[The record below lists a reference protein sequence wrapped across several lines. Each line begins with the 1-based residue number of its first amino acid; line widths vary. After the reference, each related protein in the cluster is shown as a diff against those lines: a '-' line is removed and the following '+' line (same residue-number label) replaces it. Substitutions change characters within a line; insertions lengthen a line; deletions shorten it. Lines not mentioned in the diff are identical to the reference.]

1 MEFRRAHTIEEAV
14 SLLTEVPDACLLAGG
29 TDLMIKLRHH
39 EIRPRRIVDISRIP
53 ALRTLE
59 EADGRIRLGAG
70 VTFSQVLASPL
81 LREKAPILP
90 QMAAQAGAVQ
100 LRNLGTIGGNVA
112 NAALAADSLPVL
124 IALEAEAEIAGPQGR
139 RRERVADLVTGPGRT
154 TLQAGEIVV
163 AFRFLPPEGKSLFL
177 KVGRRNALNIA
188 RLSMSAI
195 GHLDEAGRIAEVRL
209 VPGAAL
215 RRTRRVTE
223 VEGMLIGERPDEAR
237 FAEAGKRMAAVMI
250 EASGRR
256 WSTPYKEPVI
266 ATLTRRALRALFL
279 EEAASAIEPPL
290 DLLFRIHSEAHH
302 KAQATPPAAEAHP
315 VHPVAHEGERQR
327 LSFTL
332 NGEPVSAEVPVGL
345 SLLTMLRDTFGLLG
359 AKEGCD
365 SGECGACTVLLDGEA
380 VLSCMV
386 LAHQV
391 EGREVITIEGL
402 RSEEDAEG
410 LTDLQRAF
418 IEHGAVQCGMC
429 IPGMLMSAEAL
440 LMRDLH
446 PTREEIRYAIA
457 GNLCRCTGYRQIVDA
472 IEAAARARAAR
483 AR

>member
-1 MEFRRAHTIEEAV
+1 MEFQRAHTVEEAIA
-14 SLLTEVPDACLLAGG
+14 LLAEVPGSYLLAGG

-39 EIRPRRIVDISRIP
+39 EVHPARIVDISRIP
-53 ALRTLE
+53 ELLALEE

-70 VTFSQVLASPL
+70 VTFSRLLASPL
-81 LREKAPILP
+81 IREKAPILQ

-154 TLQAGEIVV
+154 TLQPGELIV
-163 AFRFLPPEGKSLFL
+163 AFRFVPPQGKGVFV

-195 GHLDEAGRIAEVRL
+195 GHLDAAGRIAEVRL

-223 VEGMLIGERPDEAR
+223 VEAMLIGQEPDEAL
-237 FAEAGKRMAAVMI
+237 FTEAGKRMAEVMI

-279 EEAASAIEPPL
+279 EEAAIAEPPL
-290 DLLFRIHSEAHH
+290 DLLFRIHGEAHH
-302 KAQATPPAAEAHP
+302 EPHAEPPAKEHLP
-315 VHPVAHEGERQR
+315 HLPIPHEGERQR

-332 NGEPVSAEVPVGL
+332 NGEPVSVEVPVGL
-345 SLLTMLRDTFGLLG
+345 SLLTMLRDTFGLLA

-365 SGECGACTVLLDGEA
+365 SGECGACTVILDGEA

-402 RSEEDAEG
+402 HGEGEEEM
-410 LTDLQRAF
+410 TDLQRAF

-457 GNLCRCTGYRQIVDA
+457 GNLCRCTGYQQIVDA
-472 IEAAARARAAR
+472 IEAAAKERARR
-483 AR
+483 KG

>member
-1 MEFRRAHTIEEAV
+1 MEFRRAYTVDEAV
-14 SLLTEVPDACLLAGG
+14 RLLTEHPDAYLLAGG

-39 EIRPRRIVDISRIP
+39 EVHPACIVDISRIP
-53 ALRTLE
+53 ELLTLEE

-70 VTFSQVLASPL
+70 VTFSRLLASPL
-81 LREKAPILP
+81 IREKAPILQ

-124 IALEAEAEIAGPQGR
+124 IALEAEAEIAGPSGR
-139 RRERVADLVTGPGRT
+139 RREKVAELVIGPGRT
-154 TLQAGEIVV
+154 TLKSGEVLV
-163 AFRFLPPEGKSLFL
+163 AFRFVPPQGKGVFV

-195 GHLDEAGRIAEVRL
+195 GQLDAAGKIAEVRL

-223 VEGMLIGERPDEAR
+223 VERMLLGHEPTASL
-237 FAEAGKRMAAVMI
+237 FAEAGRKMAEVMI

-266 ATLTRRALRALFL
+266 ATLTQRALRAIFL
-279 EEAASAIEPPL
+279 EEEEAIAEPPL
-290 DLLFRIHSEAHH
+290 DLLFRIHGEAHH
-302 KAQATPPAAEAHP
+302 EPHTEPPSPEGRPHLP
-315 VHPVAHEGERQR
+315 IQHEGERQR
-327 LSFTL
+327 LTFTL
-332 NGEPVSAEVPVGL
+332 NGEKVSAEVPVGL
-345 SLLTMLRDTFGLLG
+345 SLLTMLRDIFGLLA

-402 RSEEDAEG
+402 RGEDEE

-457 GNLCRCTGYRQIVDA
+457 GNLCRCTGYQQIVDA
-472 IEAAARARAAR
+472 IEAAAKERARR
-483 AR
+483 KG